1 MGAFSGR
8 PLIVLELI
16 IDSVSSTPNT
26 STIAWTLRARETS
39 SQPSYALNLR
49 QTSSVNFFVS
59 GGGTITSS
67 SANGAGYTLG
77 TTILWNYDFRPS
89 GLQTRII
96 ATGSIVVTHNSS
108 GAGGTVSGLATAND
122 LDGNLGSA
130 SADFTP
136 FGLTDFV
143 YVPTTPSVTSFS
155 RGSNGTTISLTS
167 SNATFYGS
175 GAYYQYRWS
184 YDNSNWSGENSMSGT
199 SGSGSGFVN
208 TNTIWVQVR
217 AGDSEGVSGWSASSS
232 GIEGVPAAPG
242 AAPTLTRT
250 ADGTSIT
257 LTSAP
262 ATRATAYSYRQ
273 STDGVNWGGTVNI
286 SSGTSVTITGL
297 VYDQIYYYQTLG
309 RNGTGSGAWSAT
321 RSIAGAAP
329 SFSGSGTDTTVASP
343 AIWGLPY
350 TDGVTALRV
359 RNYSVVPNTLPAG
372 LSLNTGTGAITG
384 TPTSTT
390 TFSSTFTITANNNA
404 GTATTSATIAVISP
418 VRVASATGP
427 TGSLVTG
434 AVNVNTATG
443 PTASFKTGIV
453 RVWNGS
459 TFVPSRLA

>member
-1 MGAFSGR
+1 MSSGR
-8 PLIVLELI
+8 IILVDGTFVVPLIDWSASI
-16 IDSVSSTPNT
+16 NT
-26 STIAWTLRARETS
+26 STN
-39 SQPSYALNLR
+39 Q
-49 QTSSVNFFVS
+49 V
-59 GGGTITSS
+59 TIT
-67 SANGAGYTLG
+67 AVFKAYTNG
-77 TTILWNYDFRPS
+77 TTRNFSDNF
-89 GLQTRII
+89 
-96 ATGSIVVTHNSS
+96 TGSISIGSSTLTIPRRSVSIAIGGPTVITTIETHTATLGLNNDGSGSFWVTATGQN
-108 GAGGTVSGLATAND
+108 GGTSWSSTTGGQTLSFDYAR
-122 LDGNLGSA
+122 
-130 SADFTP
+130 P
-136 FGLTDFV
+136 
-143 YVPTTPSVTSFS
+143 PTTPSVASFS
-155 RGSNGTTISLTS
+155 RGSNGTTISLS
-167 SNATFYGS
+167 ASNATFYGS

-217 AGDSEGVSGWSASSS
+217 AGDSEGVSGWSSSSS
-232 GIEGVPAAPG
+232 GIEGVPNAPG

-250 ADGTSIT
+250 SDGASIT
-257 LTSAP
+257 VTSAA

-321 RSIAGAAP
+321 GSIAGAAP
-329 SFSGSGTDTTVASP
+329 SFSGSGTDTTVSSP

-372 LSLNTGTGAITG
+372 LSLNTATGAITG

-418 VRVASATGP
+418 VRVNTVDAGP
-427 TGSLVTG
+427 TGPASFATG
-434 AVNVNTATG
+434 AVNVLTVTG

-453 RVWNGS
+453 RIWNGS

>member
-1 MGAFSGR
+1 MGNPTAFSGR
-8 PLIVLELI
+8 NGYSLYFNVTQVLEPENNRSRFDWSMYI
-16 IDSVSSTPNT
+16 YATNVSFKPYGLDNVSTAVATIAGTQVLNRLFSYDYRSAVVNTVVTSLGSGSHYVGHDNSGYLGPQSWT
-26 STIAWTLRARETS
+26 STAVA
-39 SQPSYALNLR
+39 N
-49 QTSSVNFFVS
+49 S
-59 GGGTITSS
+59 GPLG
-67 SANGAGYTLG
+67 SATADG
-77 TTILWNYDFRPS
+77 
-89 GLQTRII
+89 
-96 ATGSIVVTHNSS
+96 SS
-108 GAGGTVSGLATAND
+108 GAQ
-122 LDGNLGSA
+122 
-130 SADFTP
+130 
-136 FGLTDFV
+136 DFV
-143 YVPTTPSVTSFS
+143 RLPSTPSVTSFS

-184 YDNSNWSGENSMSGT
+184 YDNSNWSGANAMSGT

-208 TNTIWVQVR
+208 TNTIYVQVR

-232 GIEGVPAAPG
+232 GIQGVPDAPG

-250 ADGTSIT
+250 ADGASIT
-257 LTSAP
+257 LTSAT

-286 SSGTSVTITGL
+286 SSGTAVTITGL

-321 RSIAGAAP
+321 GSIAGAAP
-329 SFSGSGTDTTVASP
+329 SFSGSGTDTTVSSP

-350 TDGVTALRV
+350 TDGVTAIRV

-372 LSLNTGTGAITG
+372 LNLNTATGAITG

-404 GTATTSATIAVISP
+404 GTANTSATIAVISP
-418 VRVASATGP
+418 VRVNTVDAGP
-427 TGSLVTG
+427 TGPASFATG
-434 AVNVNTATG
+434 AVNVLTVTG